1 MVIAI
6 IAILAALLLPSL
18 SKAKEKG
25 RSVSCISNL
34 RQLAIATT
42 LYTDGHGDALPWG
55 EKNWTAPVNGGMNFT
70 DPTSPAFLP
79 NCYAQ
84 LRPFVGRDDGL
95 WHCPSAAEDKAL
107 TVAGDPSP
115 LVGYMGNMFSLGV
128 VSGTVSA
135 PFPEARPKRASA
147 LLNPS
152 QAKLFL
158 DIGFNAQGI
167 CVAVTYRNTMSSFA
181 IIPASAHRGG
191 LNTVMAD
198 GHATYNSRAEFVKP
212 GGPAVPLQDDPKQ
225 NWWRDGAVALLP

>member
-1 MVIAI
+1 MLGYARNGRRVYSSAPV
-6 IAILAALLLPSL
+6 AALTQPTKSL
-18 SKAKEKG
+18 
-25 RSVSCISNL
+25 
-34 RQLAIATT
+34 
-42 LYTDGHGDALPWG
+42 
-55 EKNWTAPVNGGMNFT
+55 F
-70 DPTSPAFLP
+70 
-79 NCYAQ
+79 
-84 LRPFVGRDDGL
+84 
-95 WHCPSAAEDKAL
+95 
-107 TVAGDPSP
+107 
-115 LVGYMGNMFSLGV
+115 
-128 VSGTVSA
+128 
-135 PFPEARPKRASA
+135 SA